1 MARLSDT
8 NVKLSSSFLK
18 LARSVPAGERAVA
31 ELLGASAPLA
41 SGALEQVITF
51 DELLAKPST
60 EALQALLF
68 YQGIA
73 TFTDAEGSSLR
84 LPNEVVRQS
93 MFLPLMRR
101 VQFRDIDL
109 LLRAPTAALFK
120 ELFEAVMVNIDG
132 AIKNEATFQFY
143 VALALSE
150 LCRPAD
156 IRLEV
161 RADYTRGD
169 VLLVRKDGVLV
180 LELKYVPLESL
191 TLGERPLSKLDDQE
205 LLLLPTTAQSSH
217 MPAAGKSVLVRKVA
231 HIVLGA
237 QQQAAEHAAALR
249 SSADAASKHGI
260 TAETPLHAWVA
271 VLVGGERVVVRA
283 AC

>member
-1 MARLSDT
+1 L
-8 NVKLSSSFLK
+8 
-18 LARSVPAGERAVA
+18 P
-31 ELLGASAPLA
+31 
-41 SGALEQVITF
+41 
-51 DELLAKPST
+51 AKPSA
-60 EALQALLF
+60 EALQALHVH
-68 YQGIA
+68 
-73 TFTDAEGSSLR
+73 DADGSGLR
-84 LPNEVVRQS
+84 IPQRGGAPDVLCAAEQRRAVRR
-93 MFLPLMRR
+93 L
-101 VQFRDIDL
+101 IDLL

-120 ELFEAVMVNIDG
+120 ALFEAVVVNSDG
-132 AIKNEATFQFY
+132 AIKNEATFQY
-143 VALALSE
+143 HVALALSE

-169 VLLVRKDGVLV
+169 VLLLRKDGVLV
-180 LELKYVPLESL
+180 LELKYVPLDSL

-217 MPAAGKSVLVRKVA
+217 MPEAGKSVLVRKVA

-249 SSADAASKHGI
+249 SSDAASKHGI